1 MEGFDSYVGGEEDL
15 QTMPSARPFD
25 GDGYMGFDPRLA
37 SQRFETFD
45 NFGGENPYMAS
56 QTEDLGLVQDE
67 EGEDGFSPAKLGS
80 SNGGFNA
87 PPVYQ
92 SSYDDDLGDG
102 QHSSAMSS
110 PFGQSFESR
119 LHSEF
124 TPENEFSPSADSNG
138 KGFGHIDDGFGQGED
153 PGFLYPPPSGSLN
166 GGSVLPPLEEMQAEE
181 GFMLREWKRQ
191 NAIRLEEKARLERE
205 QLSQIIDAADS
216 YKDGFYEKRKMHCET
231 NKNNNRDKEKVF
243 LENLVNFH
251 ATADKHYWKAV
262 GELIPHE
269 LTSFESRSRG
279 IKDKDKK
286 KPSVLVNHGPK
297 PGKATDL
304 TRMRQV
310 LVKLKHNPPA
320 HMKAPPPAPPAA
332 TPGAEGSEAKP
343 TADPAPAPAPATATG
358 PELLQ
363 KQASIPVVA
372 AA

>member
-1 MEGFDSYVGGEEDL
+1 MESFDSYVGGEEDL
-15 QTMPSARPFD
+15 QGAASARPFD
-25 GDGYMGFDPRLA
+25 GDGYMGFDPRLS
-37 SQRFETFD
+37 SQRFESFD
-45 NFGGENPYMAS
+45 TFGGENPYMSS
-56 QTEDLGLVQDE
+56 QTEDLGLVEDE
-67 EGEDGFSPAKLGS
+67 EGEDGFSAAKLGS
-80 SNGGFNA
+80 SNGAFNA

-92 SSYDDDLGDG
+92 SSFDDDIGDG
-102 QHSSAMSS
+102 QHSPAMSS

-124 TPENEFSPSADSNG
+124 TPGNEFSPSADSNG
-138 KGFGHIDDGFGQGED
+138 KGFGHIDDGFGH
-153 PGFLYPPPSGSLN
+153 
-166 GGSVLPPLEEMQAEE
+166 EEMQAEE
-181 GFMLREWKRQ
+181 GFILREWKRQ

-251 ATADKHYWKAV
+251 ATADKQYWKAV

-269 LTSFESRSRG
+269 LPSLEMRSRG
-279 IKDKDKK
+279 NKDKK
-286 KPSVLVNHGPK
+286 KPSVVFNHGPK
-297 PGKATDL
+297 PGKVTDL

-332 TPGAEGSEAKP
+332 AAAPGAEGSDVKP
-343 TADPAPAPAPATATG
+343 ADPAATPATATG
-358 PELLQ
+358 PVEPLQ
-363 KQASIPVVA
+363 KQGSIPIVA